1 MLIQVKAVKETMV
14 VLTPEG
20 KPTGI
25 NFFITSH
32 RAASTEL
39 SGHLP
44 KELITFYWQMHE
56 IGYHA
61 LLSCQMKKK
70 ARLTILCQTEI
81 LGLNIHWHLLV
92 KNCNRMISFW
102 YHAERDNAIT

>member
-44 KELITFYWQMHE
+44 KELITFYRQMHE

-61 LLSCQMKKK
+61 LLSCQMKKRQGSPFFAK
-70 ARLTILCQTEI
+70 QKY
-81 LGLNIHWHLLV
+81 LG
-92 KNCNRMISFW
+92 
-102 YHAERDNAIT
+102 

>member
-44 KELITFYWQMHE
+44 KELITFY
-56 IGYHA
+56 
-61 LLSCQMKKK
+61 
-70 ARLTILCQTEI
+70 
-81 LGLNIHWHLLV
+81 
-92 KNCNRMISFW
+92 
-102 YHAERDNAIT
+102 